1 MIRVEHQLDAGENT
15 LLILDAP
22 IPLRL
27 YNKIKINNEY
37 YEPVIAYDLT
47 DSIGIVGK
55 GNFVGQKVEF
65 VW

>member
-22 IPLRL
+22 IPMRL

-37 YEPVIAYDLT
+37 YKPVIAYDLA

-65 VW
+65 V